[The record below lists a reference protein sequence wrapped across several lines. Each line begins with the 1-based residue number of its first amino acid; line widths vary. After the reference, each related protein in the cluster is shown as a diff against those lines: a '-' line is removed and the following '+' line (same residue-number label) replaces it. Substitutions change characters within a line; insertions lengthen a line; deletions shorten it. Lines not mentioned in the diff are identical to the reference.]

1 MYKQL
6 QYPFVIFISEILTEC
21 IKPLNYSRKMN
32 RNEIGVNAG
41 KVWQLLSNNEKWSYG
56 LLKRKSGLKDKELG
70 AALGWL
76 SRENKIEF
84 DQCDEELY
92 VYLCVNVY
100 IG

>member
-1 MYKQL
+1 
-6 QYPFVIFISEILTEC
+6 
-21 IKPLNYSRKMN
+21 MN

-76 SRENKIEF
+76 SRESKIEF
-84 DQCDEELY
+84 DQCDEESLCECLY
-92 VYLCVNVY
+92 WLKEFDALTRTEESPEE
-100 IG
+100 

>member
-1 MYKQL
+1 
-6 QYPFVIFISEILTEC
+6 
-21 IKPLNYSRKMN
+21 MN

-70 AALGWL
+70 DDLGRIK
-76 SRENKIEF
+76 RESQIEF

>member
-1 MYKQL
+1 
-6 QYPFVIFISEILTEC
+6 
-21 IKPLNYSRKMN
+21 MN

-56 LLKRKSGLKDKELG
+56 LLKRKS
-70 AALGWL
+70 ALGWL

>member
-1 MYKQL
+1 
-6 QYPFVIFISEILTEC
+6 
-21 IKPLNYSRKMN
+21 MN
-32 RNEIGVNAG
+32 KNEIGVNAG

-56 LLKRKSGLKDKELG
+56 LLKRKSGLKD
-70 AALGWL
+70 LGWL
-76 SRENKIEF
+76 SRESKIEF

>member
-1 MYKQL
+1 MCPDTKALLAYVKL
-6 QYPFVIFISEILTEC
+6 ELFLADICY
-21 IKPLNYSRKMN
+21 YSRKMN

>member
-1 MYKQL
+1 
-6 QYPFVIFISEILTEC
+6 
-21 IKPLNYSRKMN
+21 MN

-41 KVWQLLSNNEKWSYG
+41 KVWQLL
-56 LLKRKSGLKDKELG
+56 LKRKSGLKDKERG

-76 SRENKIEF
+76 SRESKIEF

>member
-1 MYKQL
+1 MSARKSSNLTYANNA
-6 QYPFVIFISEILTEC
+6 FVSGHITAFML
-21 IKPLNYSRKMN
+21 MN